1 VAQRRRRFVAWA
13 AGAALVAALVVA
25 VVGASTSSGGLVCVD
40 AEGRPIEAGAT
51 IAGYGSDQLA
61 NAKSIVSAGEGLD
74 APRDAQIIAVMTAMG
89 ESGLRVLDH
98 GDSAGPD
105 SRGLFQQRDNGAWGT
120 YEDRMDPTI
129 SADSF
134 YRELLETPGWETME
148 PTIAAHEVQGNSD
161 ERHYERYY
169 PAAVEVVD
177 ALTVRSL
184 QCGGDGA
191 IPVPSSA
198 TN

>member
-1 VAQRRRRFVAWA
+1 MWRLL
-13 AGAALVAALVVA
+13 ALGGSFALVVA
-25 VVGASTSSGGLVCVD
+25 LMVVMGLSSGSSRGLVCVD
-40 AEGRPIEAGAT
+40 AEGRPLEPGAT

-61 NAKSIVSAGEGLD
+61 NAKSIVSAGESLG

-120 YEDRMDPTI
+120 YEDRMNPTV
-129 SADSF
+129 SADNF
-134 YRELLETPGWETME
+134 YRDLLDTPGWESME
-148 PTIAAHEVQGNSD
+148 PTIAAHTVQGNSD
-161 ERHYERYY
+161 SGHYERWY

-184 QCGGDGA
+184 QCGGDGD
-191 IPVPSSA
+191 IPVPESG